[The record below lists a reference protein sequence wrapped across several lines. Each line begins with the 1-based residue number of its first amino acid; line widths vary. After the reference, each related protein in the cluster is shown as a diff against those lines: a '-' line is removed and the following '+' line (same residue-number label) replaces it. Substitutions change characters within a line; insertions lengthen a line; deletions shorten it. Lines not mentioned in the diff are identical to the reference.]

1 MVPSLRFVGTAALA
15 CVGSASAK
23 QWYLHDTYDATNFFD
38 NFNFFSDADPN
49 LGHVVYKTQEEAT
62 SLGLATCDDGEVYLG
77 PDITNVLDKDTGRP
91 SVRLHSKIEYNHGLF
106 IARFSHLPE
115 SKCGAWPA
123 FWTVGEPWPNA
134 GEIDLIEGWNLAS
147 NNKPAFHTG
156 DSDELGTCKIDGEG
170 QTAVV
175 DTDNC
180 DNTYQNTPDQ
190 YLNEGC
196 TVDDYDAPYGNS
208 EGGVYALEWTDSF
221 IKIFAWK
228 WDSVPDNLDSDEPST
243 DSWGTPSLYLK
254 NNQCNIDD
262 HFVDQTL
269 IINIAFCGNPVGND
283 DIWKQACSAKTS
295 YDTCAEYVSAK
306 PGDFENTY
314 FKIKDIRYFRAS
326 KSKSTASESAAV
338 SSTAAAISSSTVINT
353 DATSTFATETLRLT
367 NSSTIA
373 TATATQTGIE
383 TSITAGVE
391 MTTSV
396 VYTTSVSTVTAC
408 PASVTNC
415 PVGSVVTE
423 TVALYTTVC
432 PVSAEATS
440 TGGSGSGS
448 GTDSG
453 SETITE
459 TVTNVHTVTSCA
471 PEVTNCPVGAIS
483 TEYLTTTY
491 CPGNGASTTPGSTT
505 PGSGSGSGSGA
516 SETVIESQTS
526 TGGFF
531 PSPAPSES
539 VSTPASYQTPSVVS
553 TPDGNTSVPAST
565 PSAISTPSSVD
576 TPSSAFTP
584 VVIIATSVASFVPTT
599 GFAPVTT
606 PIATPAASTSSSSSP
621 SVSEVPVT
629 GTAGKM
635 SASLALIIGAAAAMM
650 I

>member
-1 MVPSLRFVGTAALA
+1 MAPSLRSVGTAALA

-49 LGHVVYKTQEEAT
+49 LGHVAYKTQEEAT
-62 SLGLATCDDGEVYLG
+62 NLGLAKYDDGEVYLG
-77 PDITNVLDKDTGRP
+77 PDITNVLDKDAGRP

-156 DSDELGTCKIDGEG
+156 DSDELGSCKIDGEG
-170 QTAVV
+170 QSALV

-208 EGGVYALEWTDSF
+208 DGGVYALEWTDSF

-243 DSWGTPSLYLK
+243 DSWGTPSMYLK
-254 NNQCNIDD
+254 NDQCNIDD

-283 DIWKQACSAKTS
+283 DIWQQACSAKTS

-314 FKIKDIRYFRAS
+314 FKIKDIRYFKAS
-326 KSKSTASESAAV
+326 KSKSTASESASVSTTAVAV
-338 SSTAAAISSSTVINT
+338 STTAVLNT
-353 DATSTFATETLRLT
+353 DATSTFATETRRLT
-367 NSSTIA
+367 NSSIIA
-373 TATATQTGIE
+373 TGIQTGVE
-383 TSITAGVE
+383 TSIAAGTE

-396 VYTTSVSTVTAC
+396 VYTTSVSTITAC
-408 PASVTNC
+408 PSSVTNC
-415 PVGSVVTE
+415 PVGSVVTN

-432 PVSAEATS
+432 PVSAEATQ

-448 GTDSG
+448 DSDSD

-459 TVTNVHTVTSCA
+459 TITNVHTITSCA
-471 PEVTNCPVGAIS
+471 PEVTNCPVGVIS

-491 CPGNGASTTPGSTT
+491 CPGNGEGTTASITPGSGT
-505 PGSGSGSGSGA
+505 PGSGSGV
-516 SETVIESQTS
+516 SETVIVSQTS
-526 TGGFF
+526 SGGFF
-531 PSPAPSES
+531 PAPAPSGS
-539 VSTPASYQTPSVVS
+539 DSTPASYQTPPVVS
-553 TPDGNTSVPAST
+553 TPDVNPTVPAST
-565 PSAISTPSSVD
+565 PSAIYTPSSVD
-576 TPSSAFTP
+576 IPSSAFTP
-584 VVIIATSVASFVPTT
+584 VVIIATSVASAVPTT
-599 GFAPVTT
+599 SFVPAYT
-606 PIATPAASTSSSSSP
+606 PITTPAASTGSSSSP

-629 GTAGKM
+629 GSAGKM
-635 SASLALIIGAAAAMM
+635 SASLALIIGAVTAMM